1 MQIIHWCAY
10 YLLTVQ
16 IIQRQWRLFIDRE
29 DHLLTVQIIHW
40 QCRSFIDTAAH
51 HWQCRS
57 FTDGADYTVTVQT
70 VRVTVSLI
78 RWRCRSPCNDKTK
91 QRWIYRQWSSVYQ
104 LSESFQEKPA
114 FASDPVLF
122 SNRTMGLL
130 AELLLSKPGT
140 ENKHVLWNST
150 EKRSF
155 YWCVRELYRISCANN
170 QIVSVWKERRH

>member
-1 MQIIHWCAY
+1 MCILFTDSADHSETVKIIHWPWGSFVDS
-10 YLLTVQ
+10 T
-16 IIQRQWRLFIDRE
+16 
-29 DHLLTVQIIHW
+29 DHSLTVQIIHW
-40 QCRSFIDTAAH
+40 HCSSSLTMQIIHWWCRLYSD
-51 HWQCRS
+51 S
-57 FTDGADYTVTVQT
+57 TDCSA
-70 VRVTVSLI
+70 TVSLI

-150 EKRSF
+150 EKRSL
-155 YWCVRELYRISCANN
+155 YWCVRELHRISCANN